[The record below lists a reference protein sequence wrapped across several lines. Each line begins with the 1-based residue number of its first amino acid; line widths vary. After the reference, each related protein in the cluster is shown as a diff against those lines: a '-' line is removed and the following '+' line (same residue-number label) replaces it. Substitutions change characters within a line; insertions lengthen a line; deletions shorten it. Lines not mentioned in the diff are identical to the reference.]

1 MIYLVLRKDN
11 NKVLKQ
17 FTDLKEAH
25 DYAHEMKQK
34 YMVVLVQLDTAT
46 YKTHGATIY

>member
-1 MIYLVLRKDN
+1 MIYLVLKKDN

-25 DYAHEMKQK
+25 DYSHEMKQK
-34 YMVVLVQLDTAT
+34 YMVVLVQLDTTT
-46 YKTHGATIY
+46 YKTHGVIIY

>member
-17 FTDLKEAH
+17 FTDLEKAQR
-25 DYAHEMKQK
+25 YAHEMKLH
-34 YMVVLVQLDTAT
+34 YMVVLVQLDTTT
-46 YKTHGATIY
+46 YKTHGAIIY

>member
-25 DYAHEMKQK
+25 EYAHEMKQK
-34 YMVVLVQLDTAT
+34 YMVVLVKLDTTT
-46 YKTHGATIY
+46 YQTCGAIIY